1 MVINTTRTNM
11 TKKSPKVQIQFINQA
26 LQQSVASLA
35 MAKALMKELEDSLS
49 EFLPSPKDL
58 PGIIG
63 KFDGTYL
70 VTDDNQKFQ
79 VPENYA
85 SKSKLVY
92 GDTLKMIEG
101 AEGSTFK
108 QIERVKRTILS
119 GILAKKDGKF
129 VVLTSDGS
137 HNLIPAAVSF
147 HHGLEGDEACVIVPE
162 EHRNCSFA
170 ALDEIPT
177 RDAEFK
183 IPAPKLEIEVEHEV
197 TSINIP
203 EMSSVKPI
211 EVKPVVRKQKEMVS
225 SITVE
230 PEVKLVVKP
239 MPIEDKPKF
248 RKVTQEVDPRIK
260 LIPQPEPFPMVKR
273 SLEAPQTPLAPASG
287 AVTSLVGDDD
297 LR

>member
-1 MVINTTRTNM
+1 M

-26 LQQSVASLA
+26 LQQSAASLA
-35 MAKALMKELEDSLS
+35 TAKTLMKELEDSLS

-101 AEGSTFK
+101 AEGATFK

-147 HHGLEGDEACVIVPE
+147 HHGQEGDEARVIVPE

-170 ALDEIPT
+170 TLDEIPT

-183 IPAPKLEIEVEHEV
+183 IPAPKVEVEGEHEV
-197 TSINIP
+197 KHEETKSVTSVSEITSINIP
-203 EMSSVKPI
+203 EVLTTKPVEI
-211 EVKPVVRKQKEMVS
+211 KPVVKKQKEAVR
-225 SITVE
+225 SITTE
-230 PEVKLVVKP
+230 PEVKP
-239 MPIEDKPKF
+239 RF
-248 RKVTQEVDPRIK
+248 RKVTPEFDPRIK
-260 LIPQPEPFPMVKR
+260 PIPQPEPFPLVKKPA
-273 SLEAPQTPLAPASG
+273 APLQSPPLPPPGNG